1 MKHEVDIP
9 QNILEQVEDVK
20 DMGKAMAKVNRIK
33 TVFELT
39 KELHNVGGMTEN
51 QYQDTIKVY
60 LEQLG
65 VHID

>member
-20 DMGKAMAKVNRIK
+20 DMGKAVSKVNRIK
-33 TVFELT
+33 TAFEIT
-39 KELHNVGGMTEN
+39 KELYSVGGIDDEH
-51 QYQDTIKVY
+51 YKDTLKVY